1 MDKNAT
7 NDIFV
12 KSFIIQTAFNL
23 HTIISLPTVQSELAY
38 NSQEICFSF
47 SYHYNVRIIDMK
59 IHICDYMHQLSVNKF
74 LINQG
79 FLNQARVAGA
89 HLVS

>member
-1 MDKNAT
+1 
-7 NDIFV
+7 
-12 KSFIIQTAFNL
+12 
-23 HTIISLPTVQSELAY
+23 
-38 NSQEICFSF
+38 
-47 SYHYNVRIIDMK
+47 MK
-59 IHICDYMHQLSVNKF
+59 IHIRDYMHQLSVNKF